1 MADIVEYFDTE
12 RGFSIEELTHIIPV
26 DGPPGISGDSVTVGP
41 GSLAMDY
48 STSPAGL
55 YVKRLPGAGED
66 KWSKLA
72 DMRDLDMT
80 PAERIDFQDN
90 ETVIYNGEA
99 DPGSLDSQPVWRI
112 KRTTLIEPS
121 SNLDVE
127 VVVEWADGNAEFD
140 NVWDDRLTLSY
151 S

>member
-1 MADIVEYFDTE
+1 MADTVNYFDAE
-12 RGFSIEELTHIIPV
+12 RGFSIEEITNIIPV
-26 DGPPGISGDSVTVGP
+26 DGPPGVSGDSTTVGP
-41 GSLAMDY
+41 GSMAMDY
-48 STSPAGL
+48 STVPAGL
-55 YVKRLPGAGED
+55 YVKRLAGAGVD

-80 PAERIDFQDN
+80 PAERIDFQNN

-99 DPGSLDSQPVWRI
+99 DPGSLDNQPVWRI

-121 SNLDVE
+121 TDLAVE
-127 VVVEWADGNAEFD
+127 VVVEWADGDAEFD
-140 NVWDDRLTLSY
+140 NIWDNHLSLPY